1 MKDEDRM
8 RAMAKFKNKRM
19 EKSKPESERDSGFSD
34 GSSEHLSV
42 IDRTEDSRS
51 QAAPLVQGLS
61 PTIIMNNAV
70 LKQPGE
76 ARVCVKPWPVDV
88 VPQPQVVFLQ
98 PVVPNTHTH
107 TKHASQRRRH
117 RKLLPIRKSYPRIAP
132 HPGDNPLQ
140 SDSNRSS
147 SSGKSSSSSQSE
159 SSSCSGAPVPETPG
173 ESDTRPESTDNRS
186 HSHRDNRVKR
196 FCNTYNILRS
206 SGLLD
211 ITLRTKDL
219 IRQNRRTQSELD
231 RLREH
236 TRMFLQAL
244 ESGDLGVW
252 RSLETSLQEQ

>member
-34 GSSEHLSV
+34 ASSEQ
-42 IDRTEDSRS
+42 DSRS
-51 QAAPLVQGLS
+51 QVSPLVQGLS
-61 PTIIMNNAV
+61 PMIIMNNVV
-70 LKQPGE
+70 LKQAE
-76 ARVCVKPWPVDV
+76 ARVSVKPWAVDV

-107 TKHASQRRRH
+107 TKHTSQRRRH

-140 SDSNRSS
+140 TSNSS
-147 SSGKSSSSSQSE
+147 SSSVKSSSSSHSDRAHNQSN
-159 SSSCSGAPVPETPG
+159 SSPDAPVPETSG
-173 ESDTRPESTDNRS
+173 ESHTRPQSTDNRS
-186 HSHRDNRVKR
+186 HSHTDNRIKR

-231 RLREH
+231 QLREH
-236 TRMFLQAL
+236 TRMFLKAL
-244 ESGDLGVW
+244 ETGDPGLW

>member
-8 RAMAKFKNKRM
+8 RAMARFKNKRM
-19 EKSKPESERDSGFSD
+19 EKWKPESERDSGFSD
-34 GSSEHLSV
+34 GSSEHMSV
-42 IDRTEDSRS
+42 IEDSRS
-51 QAAPLVQGLS
+51 QVSPLVQGLS
-61 PTIIMNNAV
+61 PMIIMNNVV
-70 LKQPGE
+70 LKQSGE
-76 ARVCVKPWPVDV
+76 ARVSVKPWPVDV

-98 PVVPNTHTH
+98 PVVPKTHTH
-107 TKHASQRRRH
+107 TKHTSQRRRH

-132 HPGDNPLQ
+132 HPGDKPLQ
-140 SDSNRSS
+140 NNNSS
-147 SSGKSSSSSQSE
+147 SSSVQSSSSSQNQ
-159 SSSCSGAPVPETPG
+159 SSSFPDAPVPETSG

-186 HSHRDNRVKR
+186 HSHTDNRIKR

-244 ESGDLGVW
+244 ETGDPGLW
-252 RSLETSLQEQ
+252 RSLETRLQEQ

>member
-42 IDRTEDSRS
+42 IDRPEDSR
-51 QAAPLVQGLS
+51 LVQGLS
-61 PTIIMNNAV
+61 PMIIMNNVV

-76 ARVCVKPWPVDV
+76 GRVCVKPWPVDV

-107 TKHASQRRRH
+107 TKHTSQRRRH

-132 HPGDNPLQ
+132 HPGDTALQ
-140 SDSNRSS
+140 SDSERSS
-147 SSGKSSSSSQSE
+147 SSPSE
-159 SSSCSGAPVPETPG
+159 SGSRPGAPVPETPA
-173 ESDTRPESTDNRS
+173 ESDPRPESTDDRSRS
-186 HSHRDNRVKR
+186 HTDNRLKR

-219 IRQNRRTQSELD
+219 IRQNRRTQAELD

-236 TRMFLQAL
+236 TRMFMQAL
-244 ESGDLGVW
+244 ESGDPGLW
-252 RSLETSLQEQ
+252 RSLETSLQDQ